1 MAIAQGPQLQGWE
14 LGAIKRLVSDQV
26 RRLGPAFNQDFDD
39 LFQECLL
46 RWITVRERWKGLDD
60 SQRRRILGSV
70 VQNRLND
77 IVRCACAQKRGGGL
91 HCLSLDQPV
100 SDDEHAET
108 LADVLAEI
116 GGDGLRHGGGLDA
129 VEWRI
134 DLSRVI
140 GRLTRTQQ
148 RVLELSIEG
157 ELSGREVA
165 RDLDIPVW
173 EVYKHL
179 RAIRRVLIQVGLT
192 DDLLSDDDIAPRK
205 SV

>member
-1 MAIAQGPQLQGWE
+1 MAIMQGPQLQPWE
-14 LGAIKRLVSDQV
+14 IGTVKRLVADQV
-26 RRLGPAFNQDFDD
+26 DRLGSGFNQDFDD

-60 SQRRRILGSV
+60 SQRRRILASV

-77 IVRCACAQKRGGGL
+77 IVRCACAQKRGGGH

-100 SDDEHAET
+100 SDDEQAET

-116 GGDGLRHGGGLDA
+116 GGYGLNHGGGLDA

-179 RAIRRVLIQVGLT
+179 RAIRRILIQLGLT
-192 DDLLSDDDIAPRK
+192 DDLLSDDEIPRRK
-205 SV
+205 AD